1 MRPVCYTSLH
11 LWHSYQTGGFRVD
24 GSVSGVYLP
33 DRKTRWSR
41 PLVMCRVS
49 AGFPSPAEDDV
60 EWRIDLNRDLI
71 RHPLSTFYI
80 RVAGDSMTPLIEA
93 GALLLVDRMV
103 ETKDDDVVIARI
115 DDELCVKKIR
125 IEDGGAIW
133 LLSENEA
140 YPPIRITEE
149 MDFEVWGRVMY
160 SIQRH

>member
-1 MRPVCYTSLH
+1 M
-11 LWHSYQTGGFRVD
+11 D
-24 GSVSGVYLP
+24 GSVSGIYLP
-33 DRKTRWSR
+33 DRRTRWSR

-49 AGFPSPAEDDV
+49 AGFPSPAEDYV
-60 EWRIDLNRDLI
+60 EGRIDLNRDLI
-71 RHPLSTFYI
+71 KHPLSTFYI
-80 RVAGDSMTPLIEA
+80 RVAGDSMMPLVPP

-115 DDELCVKKIR
+115 NEELCVKKIR
-125 IEDGGAIW
+125 IEDTGAIW

-140 YPPIRITEE
+140 YSPIRITEE